1 MPINYNDYTA
11 NWKTEIRPAVM
22 QRAGEVK
29 DGKKI
34 KVHACCE
41 ECGVKNHAMI
51 IRGEGAEF
59 EYCADWLLSQQNGY
73 GFYKTWG
80 AGDGRIKVVLTIA
93 HLDHDKSNNDVNID
107 RLRAWCQRCHLK
119 VELREDCDAFRPKS
133 DPDEC
138 GTCQTDGHYLCG
150 GCANIAPVDKME
162 LHDNKEKYYRGPH
175 PDKGAGAVSKWS
187 KKLEEMQQAIKKRSE
202 EK

>member
-1 MPINYNDYTA
+1 MPINYNDYPP

-59 EYCADWLLSQQNGY
+59 EYCADWLLSQQNKY
-73 GFYKTWG
+73 GFYKTRG
-80 AGDGRIKVVLTIA
+80 AGDGRIKVVLTVA
-93 HLDHDKSNNDVNID
+93 HLDNDKGNNEVKLD
-107 RLRAWCQRCHLK
+107 RLRALCQRCHLNRDRDHH
-119 VELREDCDAFRPKS
+119 RENFRKNR
-133 DPDEC
+133 
-138 GTCQTDGHYLCG
+138 
-150 GCANIAPVDKME
+150 A
-162 LHDNKEKYYRGPH
+162 
-175 PDKGAGAVSKWS
+175 
-187 KKLEEMQQAIKKRSE
+187 KKTGQQSLF
-202 EK
+202 